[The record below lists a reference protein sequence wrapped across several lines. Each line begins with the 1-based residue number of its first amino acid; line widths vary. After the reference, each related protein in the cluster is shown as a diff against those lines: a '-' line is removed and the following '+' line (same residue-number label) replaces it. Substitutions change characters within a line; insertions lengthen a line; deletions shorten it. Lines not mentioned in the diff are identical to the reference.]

1 MPKISHWMRRHWLLS
16 LLFVAAAA
24 WAGTTYADFLRALAQ
39 KESSMNQY
47 AVNQGGYAGL
57 YQMGSLAL
65 QDAGYKNASGGWTG
79 KDGIT
84 SQAGYLADAQAQTN
98 AVTAYYAKAWNT
110 IKYFGLDSYVG
121 QTVNGVQITES
132 GLLAGYH
139 LLGIGTAANPGLK
152 QFLQNGTV
160 GTDGNKTPITT
171 YISQFGGYAMPVAGT
186 TYASVLAAKP
196 SGGVTAG
203 ATGTTTTPAKTAVPP
218 SLTGTSLLGS
228 SGSSGS
234 SASVYAD
241 PMTGYAGGSGSSMG
255 DTRNM
260 LALIA
265 GAATLTWLAYVLL
278 GSWTAFANGRAEMRH
293 MSGDIVRGMVVV
305 MLIVFLIW

>member
-1 MPKISHWMRRHWLLS
+1 MPKITHWMRRHWLLS
-16 LLFVAAAA
+16 LLFVAVAA
-24 WAGTTYADFLRALAQ
+24 WAGTTYADFLHALAQ

-47 AVNQGGYAGL
+47 AVNQYGYAGL

-110 IKYFGLDSYVG
+110 IKYYGLDSYVG
-121 QTVNGVQITES
+121 QTVNGVQITQS

-152 QFLQNGTV
+152 AFLQNGTV
-160 GTDGNKTPITT
+160 GSDANNTTITS

-186 TYASVLAAKP
+186 TYASVLASNP
-196 SGGVTAG
+196 SGGATAG
-203 ATGTTTTPAKTAVPP
+203 SPGTTTSPAQSAVPA

-228 SGSSGS
+228 SGSSS
-234 SASVYAD
+234 SVYAD

-260 LALIA
+260 LSLIA
-265 GAATLTWLAYVLL
+265 GAACLTWLAYVLL
-278 GSWTAFANGRAEMRH
+278 GSWKAFATGRAELRH

-305 MLIVFLIW
+305 MLIVFIIW